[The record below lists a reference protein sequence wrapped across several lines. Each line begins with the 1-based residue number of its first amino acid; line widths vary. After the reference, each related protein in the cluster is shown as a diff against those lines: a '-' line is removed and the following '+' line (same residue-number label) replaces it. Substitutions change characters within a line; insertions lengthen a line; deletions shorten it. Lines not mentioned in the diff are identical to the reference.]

1 MSPTRPT
8 GMPGPFAR
16 SDSAQ
21 ARAEPIKCLIVDD
34 LDENLLALAALL
46 QSEEVQVLQ
55 ARCGTEAL
63 ELLLQHEVALALIDV
78 QMPEM
83 DGFELAEMMRGSER
97 TRHVPIIFVTA
108 GTRDAQRMFRGY
120 EAGAVDFLY
129 KPVEPHVLC
138 GKAGVF
144 FQLHRQKQQLAQHL
158 QERTESLRLH
168 ELFTAV
174 LGHDLRG
181 PLSAI
186 TLAAEL
192 LARRPDE
199 GTRAVGQR
207 LLRSGQWMGR
217 MIEDMLDLARTRQG
231 GGMPMA
237 CERFDLGALAERVV
251 QERQSTRLDKQVQLQ
266 RRGDL
271 EGEWDEDRLTQ
282 VLSNLVGNALR
293 HGDDSPV
300 LVELDGSADALVRLT
315 VRNGGE
321 IPNDVLPHIFDPFRS
336 GRARTEDSAARRPAG
351 RNEGLGLGLYIV
363 REIVHAHAGQ
373 LQVQS
378 TAGQTRFSVLLPR
391 TRAAVDPL
399 PVRGDVPALANPA
412 PTDRSPEPPGYR

>member
-1 MSPTRPT
+1 MNLPR
-8 GMPGPFAR
+8 PFATAGTGPDER
-16 SDSAQ
+16 V
-21 ARAEPIKCLIVDD
+21 EPIKCLIVDD

-55 ARCGTEAL
+55 ARSGMEAL
-63 ELLLQHEVALALIDV
+63 ELLLQHEVALALVDV

-144 FQLHRQKQQLAQHL
+144 FQLYRQKQQLARHL
-158 QERTESLRLH
+158 QERTETLRLQ

-186 TLAAEL
+186 TTAAEL
-192 LARRPDE
+192 LMRRPDE
-199 GTRAVGQR
+199 ATRTVAQR
-207 LLRSGQWMGR
+207 LFRSGQWMGR
-217 MIEDMLDLARTRQG
+217 MIEDMLDLTRTRQG

-237 CERFDLGALAERVV
+237 SERFDLGALAERVV
-251 QERQSTRLDKQVQLQ
+251 QERQITWPDKQLLLACQ
-266 RRGDL
+266 GDL
-271 EGEWDEDRLTQ
+271 YGEWDEDRLTQ

-293 HGDDSPV
+293 HGDEAPV
-300 LVELDGSADALVRLT
+300 QVELDGSHATSVRLS

-321 IPNDVLPHIFDPFRS
+321 IPADVLPHIFDPFRS
-336 GRARTEDSAARRPAG
+336 GRARVEEPPSRRAST

-363 REIVHAHAGQ
+363 REIVRAHGGQ
-373 LQVQS
+373 LQVES
-378 TAGQTRFSVLLPR
+378 AAGRTSFHVALPR
-391 TRAAVDPL
+391 APQAVASAPGVGTL
-399 PVRGDVPALANPA
+399 P
-412 PTDRSPEPPGYR
+412 

>member
-1 MSPTRPT
+1 
-8 GMPGPFAR
+8 MPGPFAR
-16 SDSAQ
+16 SDSAP

-63 ELLLQHEVALALIDV
+63 ELLLKHEVALALIDV

-144 FQLHRQKQQLAQHL
+144 FQLHRQKQQLALHL

-186 TLAAEL
+186 TMAAEL

-251 QERQSTRLDKQVQLQ
+251 QERQSTRADKQVQLQ
-266 RRGDL
+266 RLGDL
-271 EGEWDEDRLTQ
+271 QGDWDEDRLTQ

-293 HGDDSPV
+293 HGDDGPV
-300 LVELDGSADALVRLT
+300 QVDLDGSAEALVRLT

-321 IPNDVLPHIFDPFRS
+321 IPRDVLPHIFDPFRS
-336 GRARTEDSAARRPAG
+336 GRARPQDSTARRPAS

-363 REIVHAHAGQ
+363 REIVRAHAGQ
-373 LQVQS
+373 LQVES
-378 TAGQTRFSVLLPR
+378 SGGETRFSVLLPR
-391 TRAAVDPL
+391 TRPTADTTPPGGSAQVVASPAVP
-399 PVRGDVPALANPA
+399 VPAAG
-412 PTDRSPEPPGYR
+412 TSGRT

>member
-1 MSPTRPT
+1 MNLPR
-8 GMPGPFAR
+8 PFAPVG
-16 SDSAQ
+16 SAPDE
-21 ARAEPIKCLIVDD
+21 RAEPIKCLIVDD

-46 QSEEVQVLQ
+46 QSEDVQVLQ
-55 ARCGTEAL
+55 ARSGLEAL
-63 ELLLQHEVALALIDV
+63 ELLLQHEVALALVDV

-144 FQLHRQKQQLAQHL
+144 FQLYRQKQQLARHL
-158 QERTESLRLH
+158 HERTETLRLQ

-186 TLAAEL
+186 TTAAEL
-192 LARRPDE
+192 LMRRPDE
-199 GTRAVGQR
+199 ATRNVAQR

-237 CERFDLGALAERVV
+237 SERFDLGVLAERVV
-251 QERQSTRLDKQVQLQ
+251 QERQSTRPDKQVLLQ
-266 RRGDL
+266 CDGDL
-271 EGEWDEDRLTQ
+271 HGDWDEDRLTQ

-293 HGDDSPV
+293 HGDGGTV
-300 LVELDGSADALVRLT
+300 HVAVDGSHANHVRLS

-321 IPNDVLPHIFDPFRS
+321 IPPDVLPHIFDPFRS
-336 GRARTEDSAARRPAG
+336 GRARAEEAPSRRAST

-363 REIVHAHAGQ
+363 REIVRAHGGQ
-373 LQVQS
+373 LQVESAAGS
-378 TAGQTRFSVLLPR
+378 TSFSVVLPR
-391 TRAAVDPL
+391 
-399 PVRGDVPALANPA
+399 VPQTVTPA
-412 PTDRSPEPPGYR
+412 PGLGTLP

>member
-1 MSPTRPT
+1 MNPPR
-8 GMPGPFAR
+8 PFAAR
-16 SDSAQ
+16 DAQ
-21 ARAEPIKCLIVDD
+21 PAEHPEPIKCLIVDD

-46 QSEEVQVLQ
+46 QSEEVEVLQ
-55 ARCGTEAL
+55 ARSGTEAL
-63 ELLLQHEVALALIDV
+63 ELLLRHEVALALVDV

-83 DGFELAEMMRGSER
+83 DGFELAEMMRGMER

-144 FQLHRQKQQLAQHL
+144 FQLYRQKQQLARNL
-158 QERTESLRLH
+158 QERTETLRLH

-186 TLAAEL
+186 TTAAEL
-192 LARRPDE
+192 LLRRPDE
-199 GTRAVGQR
+199 TTRTVAQR

-231 GGMPMA
+231 GGMSMA
-237 CERFDLGALAERVV
+237 SERFDLGALAERVV
-251 QERQSTRLDKQVQLQ
+251 QERQSTRPDKQVLLERHGNLQ
-266 RRGDL
+266 GD
-271 EGEWDEDRLTQ
+271 WDEDRLTQ

-293 HGDDSPV
+293 HGDEAPV
-300 LVELDGSADALVRLT
+300 QVELDGSHAAEVRLS
-315 VRNGGE
+315 VHNGGE
-321 IPNDVLPHIFDPFRS
+321 IPADVLPHIFDPFRS
-336 GRARTEDSAARRPAG
+336 GRARAEEAPSRRTAS

-363 REIVHAHAGQ
+363 REIVRAHGGQ
-373 LQVQS
+373 LQVES
-378 TAGQTRFSVLLPR
+378 AAGHTRFGVTLPR
-391 TRAAVDPL
+391 TPQAAAAAPGLGTL
-399 PVRGDVPALANPA
+399 P
-412 PTDRSPEPPGYR
+412 

>member
-1 MSPTRPT
+1 MSPNRLP

-16 SDSAQ
+16 SDSAPT
-21 ARAEPIKCLIVDD
+21 RTEPIKCLIVDD

-63 ELLLQHEVALALIDV
+63 ELLLKHEVALALIDV

-186 TLAAEL
+186 TMAAEL

-237 CERFDLGALAERVV
+237 NERFDLGALAERVV
-251 QERQSTRLDKQVQLQ
+251 QERQSTWPGKQLQLQ
-266 RRGDL
+266 RIGDL
-271 EGEWDEDRLTQ
+271 QGDWDEDRLTQ
-282 VLSNLVGNALR
+282 VLSNLLGNALR
-293 HGDDSPV
+293 HGDESPV
-300 LVELDGSADALVRLT
+300 QVELDGSAETVVRFS
-315 VRNGGE
+315 VRNGGD
-321 IPNDVLPHIFDPFRS
+321 IPPDVLPHIFDPFRS
-336 GRARTEDSAARRPAG
+336 GRARPEDGTARRPAG

-363 REIVHAHAGQ
+363 REIVRAHAGQ
-373 LQVQS
+373 LQVES
-378 TAGQTRFSVLLPR
+378 SRGHTSFTVLLPR
-391 TRAAVDPL
+391 TRQAASAPF
-399 PVRGDVPALANPA
+399 PASA
-412 PTDRSPEPPGYR
+412 PFVAASHSDAQARPPGPAA

>member
-1 MSPTRPT
+1 MSSGWTTTTRA
-8 GMPGPFAR
+8 PFRR
-16 SDSAQ
+16 SDDVA
-21 ARAEPIKCLIVDD
+21 APANEPIKCLIVDD
-34 LDENLLALAALL
+34 LEENLLALAALL
-46 QSEEVQVLQ
+46 QSEQVEVLQ
-55 ARCGTEAL
+55 ARSGTEAL

-83 DGFELAEMMRGSER
+83 DGFELAETMRGIER

-129 KPVEPHVLC
+129 KPIEPHVLC

-144 FQLHRQKQQLAQHL
+144 FQLYRQKQQLARHL
-158 QERTESLRLH
+158 QERTETLRLH
-168 ELFTAV
+168 ELFSAV

-186 TLAAEL
+186 TTAAEL

-199 GTRAVGQR
+199 STRAVAQR

-251 QERQSTRLDKQVQLQ
+251 QERQSTWSDKQVQLEC
-266 RRGDL
+266 RGDL
-271 EGEWDEDRLTQ
+271 HGDWDEDRLTQ

-293 HGDDSPV
+293 HGDAATVQV
-300 LVELDGSADALVRLT
+300 LVDGSQATSVHLS

-321 IPNDVLPHIFDPFRS
+321 IPVDVLPHIFDPFRS
-336 GRARTEDSAARRPAG
+336 GRARAEEAPSRRTST

-363 REIVHAHAGQ
+363 REIVRAHGGQ
-373 LQVQS
+373 LQVES
-378 TAGQTRFSVLLPR
+378 SAGQTRFTVVLPR
-391 TRAAVDPL
+391 VAQPTPL
-399 PVRGDVPALANPA
+399 PAAA
-412 PTDRSPEPPGYR
+412 PGA

>member
-1 MSPTRPT
+1 MNPPR
-8 GMPGPFAR
+8 PFAAR
-16 SDSAQ
+16 DAQ
-21 ARAEPIKCLIVDD
+21 PAERPEPIKCLIVDD

-46 QSEEVQVLQ
+46 QSEEVEVLQ
-55 ARCGTEAL
+55 ARSGTEAL
-63 ELLLQHEVALALIDV
+63 ELLLRHEVALALVDV

-83 DGFELAEMMRGSER
+83 DGFELAEMMRGMER

-144 FQLHRQKQQLAQHL
+144 FQLYRQKQQLARNL
-158 QERTESLRLH
+158 QERTETLRLH

-186 TLAAEL
+186 TTAAEL
-192 LARRPDE
+192 LLRRPDE
-199 GTRAVGQR
+199 TTRTVAQR

-237 CERFDLGALAERVV
+237 SERFDLGVLAERVV
-251 QERQSTRLDKQVQLQ
+251 QERQSTRPDKQVLLDRQGNLQ
-266 RRGDL
+266 GD
-271 EGEWDEDRLTQ
+271 WDEDRLTQ

-293 HGDDSPV
+293 HGDEAPV
-300 LVELDGSADALVRLT
+300 QVELDGRHAAEVRLS
-315 VRNGGE
+315 VHNGGE
-321 IPNDVLPHIFDPFRS
+321 IPADVLPHIFDPFRS
-336 GRARTEDSAARRPAG
+336 GRAHAEEAPSRRTAS

-363 REIVHAHAGQ
+363 REIVRAHGGQ
-373 LQVQS
+373 LQVES
-378 TAGQTRFSVLLPR
+378 AAGRTRFGVTLPR
-391 TRAAVDPL
+391 APQAAAAAPGLGTL
-399 PVRGDVPALANPA
+399 P
-412 PTDRSPEPPGYR
+412 